1 MLRDKLEN
9 CYRRMIFNLTST
21 IPHSLIMK
29 GYFSETLKEYDIE
42 VIKNGKE
49 ICHCS
54 KTIATSR
61 KEIYKMKMREPVKK
75 FGWRGTR
82 AELTRL
88 MMSLIPELLVGKRL
102 TGNEFLAVFTEALT
116 RDEVKDALN
125 KTIDHIYRDELR
137 DLRDI

>member
-1 MLRDKLEN
+1 
-9 CYRRMIFNLTST
+9 
-21 IPHSLIMK
+21 
-29 GYFSETLKEYDIE
+29 
-42 VIKNGKE
+42 
-49 ICHCS
+49 
-54 KTIATSR
+54 
-61 KEIYKMKMREPVKK
+61 MKMREPVKK

-102 TGNEFLAVFTEALT
+102 IGNEFLAVFTEALT

-125 KTIDHIYRDELR
+125 KMIDHIYRDELR